1 MKALVPDLRIASTC
15 TPMPCQSVS
24 AMLRPANGEPAATRE
39 DRSRNRQ
46 PHHQQGRAEQQR
58 EGDTGHGRRARHGAQ
73 RRRVFVHF
81 RSWASAV
88 AFCAVK
94 PKIDSCGLAPM
105 LVGNTDPSITDRL
118 ASW

>member
-1 MKALVPDLRIASTC
+1 MVGGGQCEGWAKTDCRHIGGINFDL
-15 TPMPCQSVS
+15 TPSSP
-24 AMLRPANGEPAATRE
+24 
-39 DRSRNRQ
+39 
-46 PHHQQGRAEQQR
+46 EQQR